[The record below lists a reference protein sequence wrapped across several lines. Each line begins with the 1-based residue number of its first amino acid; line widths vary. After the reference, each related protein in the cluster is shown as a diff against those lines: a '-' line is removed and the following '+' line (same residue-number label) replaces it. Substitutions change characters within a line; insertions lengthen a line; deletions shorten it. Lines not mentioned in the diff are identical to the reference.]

1 MRRAVFR
8 TGAGAALLAVWLAAP
23 AGAAAAE
30 APFAAYL
37 DSALPPADGFDFP
50 VGDAGSGRVHRGW
63 RVSLGFG
70 RPFALGIHPGEDFTG
85 RGGGASVAG
94 QPVRAVAAGRVIY
107 AGRDEQLWG
116 GVVMIQHVFYENQ
129 RKRRI
134 RSLYAHLGAPAVAAG
149 DAVRRR
155 QVIGRIGRHP
165 TGLYAPHLHLELR
178 WDESLP
184 AVYWPAAFGEGRDWI
199 ARHYAPPSR
208 FIRAHRRLF
217 VPPREPRL
225 VLVDA
230 AAYRMRCYRDGRP
243 VGDYAV
249 SLGQGHGAKRRRGD
263 LNTPRGMY
271 FVTEKKKGEFGGRY
285 GGYFGGHWIEINYP
299 NRYDAERGRSA
310 GLIGK
315 TVAARIRRAW
325 ARRRP
330 TPAGTRLGSG
340 IGLHGWIEEWDDAG
354 PRHLSWGC
362 VVLHLRDIGRF
373 YDQVEPGTMV
383 VIF

>member
-1 MRRAVFR
+1 MLGGMRWAAS
-8 TGAGAALLAVWLAAP
+8 TTAAGAALLAVWLAAP
-23 AGAAAAE
+23 AGSAAGQD
-30 APFAAYL
+30 PFAAYL
-37 DSALPPADGFDFP
+37 DSTLPPADGFDFP
-50 VGDAGSGRVHRGW
+50 VGDTGSARLHRGW

-70 RPFALGIHPGEDFTG
+70 RPFALGIHPGEDFTS
-85 RGGGASVAG
+85 RSGAAG

-134 RSLYAHLGAPAVAAG
+134 RSLYAHLGPPQVAVG
-149 DAVRRR
+149 EPVRRR
-155 QVIGRIGRHP
+155 QLIGRIGRHP

-230 AAYRMRCYRDGRP
+230 AAYRMRCYRGGRP

-271 FVTEKKKGEFGGRY
+271 FITAAAPPRPAPG
-285 GGYFGGHWIEINYP
+285 W
-299 NRYDAERGRSA
+299 AAASA
-310 GLIGK
+310 STAGSKNG
-315 TVAARIRRAW
+315 T
-325 ARRRP
+325 
-330 TPAGTRLGSG
+330 TPARATCPGAAWCCTCATSAASTTRSSRAPWWSSSERVRLP
-340 IGLHGWIEEWDDAG
+340 WI
-354 PRHLSWGC
+354 RF
-362 VVLHLRDIGRF
+362 RFGR
-373 YDQVEPGTMV
+373 V
-383 VIF
+383 